1 MVEVAAWMVESLA
14 RILAFLRDNSC
25 YGVCTFILLFPLIK
39 LLGRVLRSLIKT
51 N

>member
-1 MVEVAAWMVESLA
+1 MIEVASKMLEWLA
-14 RILAFLRDNSC
+14 MILAFLRDNPC

-39 LLGRVLRSLIKT
+39 LLGRVLKNLIKT

>member
-1 MVEVAAWMVESLA
+1 MIDVAHWMIQSLA
-14 RILAFLRDNSC
+14 AILAMLRDNPC

-39 LLGRVLRSLIKT
+39 LLGRVLKNLIKT